1 MTELTVI
8 FRQTRSEHLPIACCV
23 IPGTSLCLL
32 RSPSCWMLCLTPFRG
47 AVAVYLQEGSC
58 MAPRGCVP
66 QLLVHHLPSPQGLI
80 WWGKRRVAL
89 APETWERL
97 MWGSPFPK
105 GMREEVAWG
114 EERCTVTT
122 GPGEPSPC
130 PLKANP
136 HPQHPS
142 NMCFHI
148 SPHAPPSL
156 LPATEVNLSAQL

>member
-8 FRQTRSEHLPIACCV
+8 FTQTRSEHLPLACHA

-32 RSPSCWMLCLTPFRG
+32 RSSSCWMLCLTPFTG
-47 AVAVYLQEGSC
+47 AVAVYLWKGSC
-58 MAPRGCVP
+58 MARRGRIP

-80 WWGKRRVAL
+80 WWGEGRVAL

-97 MWGSPFPK
+97 MWGFSFPK
-105 GMREEVAWG
+105 GMREEVVWG
-114 EERCTVTT
+114 EERCTLTVT
-122 GPGEPSPC
+122 GKPSPC

-142 NMCFHI
+142 NMCFPI